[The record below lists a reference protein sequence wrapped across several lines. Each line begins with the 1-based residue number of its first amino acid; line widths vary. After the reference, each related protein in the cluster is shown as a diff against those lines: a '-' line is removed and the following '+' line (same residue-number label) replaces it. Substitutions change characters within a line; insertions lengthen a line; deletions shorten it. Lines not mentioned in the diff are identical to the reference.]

1 MLGLWRESQGC
12 PKTTGA
18 KGESVRKKEI
28 VSVWLPEVMRLTD
41 SVTWVTGG
49 RDWPQRALT
58 KMGELSGTTGT
69 PNWSAVLWSKKL
81 PSAPESIKALHVNA
95 ARSTSNWTGRRV
107 AAEEE
112 DFSKTTPPV
121 SNLLSTG
128 GLWLLPGTAPQY
140 DPQHRSI
147 NIVPGSCVSPSP
159 PVKDELCPP
168 AWVQNRKHDRPY
180 S

>member
-1 MLGLWRESQGC
+1 MQTTNTKHDNIHSRKKQCSGASLCWDCGVRARGA

-18 KGESVRKKEI
+18 KGESVRRKEI

-95 ARSTSNWTGRRV
+95 ARSTSSWTGRRV

-112 DFSKTTPPV
+112 DFSKMTPPSV
-121 SNLLSTG
+121 TSYLLAGFGFYRALRRNMTSR
-128 GLWLLPGTAPQY
+128 TA
-140 DPQHRSI
+140 
-147 NIVPGSCVSPSP
+147 V
-159 PVKDELCPP
+159 
-168 AWVQNRKHDRPY
+168 
-180 S
+180 